1 MIFRSKAQCEGNGP
15 TLVEHCNAVAEDHRG
30 ALRVSL
36 SGPTGRVVLLGKDQT
51 LASKARLAVNLDRLT
66 EPTLGR

>member
-1 MIFRSKAQCEGNGP
+1 M
-15 TLVEHCNAVAEDHRG
+15 G

-36 SGPTGRVVLLGKDQT
+36 SRPTVCVVLLGKDLT

-66 EPTLGR
+66 EPTSER